1 MTWSSCPMMWPVSK
15 RNVVWCL
22 MIMLADGY
30 VDLCLGVQKCGLL
43 NCNILDWTTSGVKNV
58 TTVVFTHTRTRAGEL
73 CVVCLHTHTAW
84 IATRRLFTHTRTGEL
99 HFVCLHTHTR
109 TGKLHGLLTKVTQL
123 DDAPVCSVYDWL
135 PLLSVNFPLILTPN
149 VTRVYG
155 TNNCHNKTWV

>member
-1 MTWSSCPMMWPVSK
+1 M
-15 RNVVWCL
+15 
-22 MIMLADGY
+22 
-30 VDLCLGVQKCGLL
+30 
-43 NCNILDWTTSGVKNV
+43 

-73 CVVCLHTHTAW
+73 HT
-84 IATRRLFTHTRTGEL
+84 
-99 HFVCLHTHTR
+99 VCLHTHTR

-155 TNNCHNKTWV
+155 TNNCHNKNLGVTFYCQNMKQFEILFALLFEILFALNVY

>member
-1 MTWSSCPMMWPVSK
+1 M
-15 RNVVWCL
+15 
-22 MIMLADGY
+22 
-30 VDLCLGVQKCGLL
+30 
-43 NCNILDWTTSGVKNV
+43 KNV
-58 TTVVFTHTRTRAGEL
+58 TTVVFTHTRTRAGELHTVCLHTHTRTGELHVVCLHTHTRTRAGEL